1 MLTSL
6 RALLKKWFQLPHKP
20 SEIEA
25 TDKQPIP
32 AYLLADHQS
41 EGFTQLSR
49 GRAFTAST
57 VPFDENLL
65 ERSRTQWQF
74 GDWDS
79 LARLERD
86 TLQHHP
92 DRAKLALLAA
102 AGHAQKG
109 DSQAA
114 RQFTRLA
121 QDWGCSKKLIAQI
134 LIAGVHNSLGRAAAA
149 SGKDQLAVQHLQA
162 SLQMGT
168 PYADQTLLTRA
179 RVRQEFTQLGLSVP
193 STEIADS
200 GGDSQFWKKTET
212 D

>member
-1 MLTSL
+1 MRPLFESVKAWLVEQLTGKPPAAAPT
-6 RALLKKWFQLPHKP
+6 RATAAP
-20 SEIEA
+20 
-25 TDKQPIP
+25 
-32 AYLLADHQS
+32 DHIGHDHSHDHAQS
-41 EGFTQLSR
+41 I
-49 GRAFTAST
+49 

-79 LARLERD
+79 LAKLDRD

-114 RQFTRLA
+114 RHFTRLA
-121 QDWGCSKKLIAQI
+121 QDWGCSKKLIGQI

-149 SGKDQLAVQHLQA
+149 SGQQQLAVHHLQA
-162 SLQMGT
+162 SLKVGT
-168 PYADQTLLTRA
+168 PYADLALLTQA
-179 RVRQEFTQLGLSVP
+179 RVGHEFMQLGLSAPNLQV
-193 STEIADS
+193 ADGS
-200 GGDSQFWKKTET
+200 VQSQHFNNQPKLLNINTRGL
-212 D
+212 